1 MQRYLIPLFGLIL
14 SSEIASARPTG
25 EENTAATKQ
34 FAQML
39 VGTFDSSAQSI
50 DDSEYLDVTVHHC
63 SVQVS
68 GLPEELR
75 EGEFLALRQS
85 VSTAANPYRVR
96 VLRVFQGESDS
107 NVRVSSFAP
116 QQGVNLAQ
124 LCSLPESDRTVDFS
138 QLTGEKCTTSATLIG
153 AEFVGGT
160 TGEGCPSNRAGSV
173 RMTSEL
179 TLSSNKM
186 TTWDRGWTADGKLA
200 WGPEKGPYQFEKVQA
215 QDPRIAQ
222 FAAFFSGRF
231 SNAEQVEKDPKNF
244 TPVEYRFCQIDVGGA
259 PVRPDT
265 RLMFAE
271 QRVSVPGRVI
281 ERRRIYEF
289 FRDENAALRV
299 RTNPFNES
307 DIPAG
312 VCDLSLAERRSLPAS
327 ILNERDTCLLT
338 FDWNEDSESFEGGT
352 PAEGCPSQFQGA
364 VKLTIEE
371 VIKDGLIQ
379 PWERWFNAA
388 GEQVAGSKAGPYIYK
403 RN

>member
-1 MQRYLIPLFGLIL
+1 MQRYLIPLFGLSL
-14 SSEIASARPTG
+14 TSGLASARPNG
-25 EENTAATKQ
+25 EENTPATKL

-39 VGTFDSSAQSI
+39 LGTFDSSSQSI

-63 SVQVS
+63 KVQVS
-68 GLPEELR
+68 GLPAALR
-75 EGEFLALRQS
+75 TGEFLALRQS

-96 VLRVFQGESDS
+96 VMRVFQGDDANS
-107 NVRVSSFAP
+107 VRVSSFAP
-116 QQGVNLAQ
+116 QQGTNLAQ
-124 LCSLPESDRTVDFS
+124 LCSLPETDRTVDFS
-138 QLTGEKCTTSATLIG
+138 QLTGEKCTTSASLIG

-160 TGEGCPSNRAGSV
+160 TGEGCPSKRAGSV

-179 TLSSNKM
+179 TLSSSKM
-186 TTWDRGWTADGKLA
+186 TTWDRGWTADGQLA
-200 WGPEKGPYQFEKVQA
+200 WGPEKGPYQFEKVQS

-231 SNAEQVEKDPKNF
+231 SNADQVEGDPKNF

-259 PVRPDT
+259 PVRPAT

-289 FRDENAALRV
+289 FRDDSNTLRV
-299 RTNPFNES
+299 RTNPFNEA
-307 DIPAG
+307 DIPSG
-312 VCDLSLAERRSLPAS
+312 VCDLSLDERRSLPAS
-327 ILNERDTCLLT
+327 ILNERDSCVLS
-338 FDWNEDSESFEGGT
+338 FQWNDSTESFVGGT

-388 GEQVAGSKAGPYIYK
+388 GEQVAGSKAGPYVYK
-403 RN
+403 RK